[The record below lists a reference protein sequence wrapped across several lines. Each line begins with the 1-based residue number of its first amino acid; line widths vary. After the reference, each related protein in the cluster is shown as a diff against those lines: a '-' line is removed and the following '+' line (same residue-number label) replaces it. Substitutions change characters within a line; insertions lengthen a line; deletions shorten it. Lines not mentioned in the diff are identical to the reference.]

1 MIAFTCAFDVDSGES
16 AFQTDYIR
24 SDEVRDEEDISGTQG
39 SCHKT
44 GLSLLETFL
53 NLIVNAAC
61 E

>member
-44 GLSLLETFL
+44 GLKSSGNIFELDFKRCL
-53 NLIVNAAC
+53 
-61 E
+61 